1 MKRFNFY
8 HIIGLFAM
16 VVCLSGCIYD
26 KTVEWSDKETETNLY
41 TLQLAVTTQTEAT
54 RAAGHGDETGTEA
67 ENYIDF
73 AGEDYRVLLFNA
85 DGTYKAT
92 ILPNRLT
99 YTYKQDSNNTHIVE
113 GLITEA
119 EKPSGKFYVVV
130 VANWKAYDG
139 SDYDTF
145 DNFSA
150 STDALWQNGTDFN
163 FKYQQTAGNSS
174 TIWTPNNSANPK
186 RLIPMFGMAQVNEES
201 FSVPDRDGN
210 SYITATIPM
219 LRALAKVEVVDGI
232 TGSNNG
238 FSNQLN
244 SVFLSRYNTT
254 GRLIP
259 NVEENRSWGVLDTQ
273 VTKASLPEDEASPKG
288 TILPFLRSSN
298 NTWMAYIPEM
308 ALGAWKSDNR
318 PRLLLNVS
326 SSYSYSQP
334 PQEAQTGMFYKWD
347 SYGAGANKIGTP
359 KDENYEIVYRTGQTL
374 NANNN
379 VIWGPSSGNVNGSI
393 YADLTNC
400 EKITISGSPSS
411 WSNLYIR
418 ILYNRPSLKDD
429 GENNPAKEAIVT
441 LPYNWWGNN
450 SSVVVNIR
458 TNQGGGLTGTSSPY
472 TMNIEEPYFHIN
484 SIKVANGSSGQIS
497 SIYFD
502 LNQKFNLTADYQV
515 DFCNYNNGIPTDAE
529 GYDDILRNHIY
540 RFDVR
545 MNPQLSGLQVDYTV
559 CPWDEKSTDIFFK

>member
-26 KTVEWSDKETETNLY
+26 KTVDWNHKETEANLY

-54 RAAGHGDETGTEA
+54 RATGHRDETGTEA

-73 AGEDYRVLLFNA
+73 AREDYRVLLFNA

-99 YTYKQDSNNTHIVE
+99 YKQGSNNTHIVE

-139 SDYDTF
+139 SDYDTKF
-145 DNFSA
+145 NDFSA
-150 STDALWQNGTDFN
+150 STDDLWQNGNDFN
-163 FKYQQTAGNSS
+163 FKYQRTAGNSS
-174 TIWTPNNSANPK
+174 TIWTPSNNPK

-201 FSVPDRDGN
+201 FSAPDRDGN

-219 LRALAKVEVVDGI
+219 LRALAKVEVVDEGV
-232 TGSNNG
+232 TGSING
-238 FSNQLN
+238 FSNKLN
-244 SVFLSRYNTT
+244 SVSLSRYNTT

-259 NVEENRSWGVLDTQ
+259 NVNDNPSWGVQNTQ
-273 VTKASLPEDEASPKG
+273 VTTASLPEGEASPQG
-288 TILPFLRSSN
+288 TILPFLPVVN
-298 NTWMAYIPEM
+298 NNKTTWMAYIPEM
-308 ALGAWKSDNR
+308 ALGEWKSDNR

-347 SYGAGANKIGTP
+347 SYGADANKIGTP
-359 KDENYEIVYRTGQTL
+359 KDENYEIVYRTGQQL
-374 NANNN
+374 NGGN
-379 VIWGPSSGNVNGSI
+379 VIWGPISGTSSPVNGSI

-400 EKITISGSPSS
+400 EKITISGS
-411 WSNLYIR
+411 SNLQVR

-429 GENNPAKEAIVT
+429 GGNNPAKEAIVT
-441 LPYNWWGNN
+441 LPNGN
-450 SSVVVNIR
+450 VVVNIR
-458 TNQGGGLTGTSSPY
+458 TNQGVDRLTSTGTSSY
-472 TMNIEEPYFHIN
+472 NLNIAEPYFHIN
-484 SIKVANGSSGQIS
+484 SIKVASGSSGRIS
-497 SIYFD
+497 SINFV
-502 LNQKFNLTADYQV
+502 LNQNFNLTTDYQV
-515 DFCNYNNGIPTDAE
+515 DFCNYSNGIPTDAN
-529 GYDDILRNHIY
+529 GYDYILRNHIY
-540 RFDVR
+540 RFNVR

-559 CPWDEKSTDIFFK
+559 CPWDEKSTDITFK

>member
-73 AGEDYRVLLFNA
+73 AREDYRVLLFNA

-99 YTYKQDSNNTHIVE
+99 YKQGSSNTHIVE

-150 STDALWQNGTDFN
+150 STGALWQNGTDFN
-163 FKYQQTAGNSS
+163 FTYQPAGNSS
-174 TIWTPNNSANPK
+174 WTPDNNANPK

-201 FSVPDRDGN
+201 FSAPDRDGN

-232 TGSNNG
+232 TGSNNNG

-244 SVFLSRYNTT
+244 SVSLSRYNTT

-259 NVEENRSWGVLDTQ
+259 NVKENPSWGVQNTQ
-273 VTKASLPEDEASPKG
+273 VTTASLPEGETSPQG
-288 TILPFLRSSN
+288 TILPFLPVVN
-298 NTWMAYIPEM
+298 NNKTTWRAYIPEM

-326 SSYSYSQP
+326 SSYSYPEDQK
-334 PQEAQTGMFYKWD
+334 AQTGMFYKWD
-347 SYGAGANKIGTP
+347 SYGANANKKGTP
-359 KDENYEIVYRTGQTL
+359 ADENYEIVYRTGQTL
-374 NANNN
+374 TGGN
-379 VIWGPSSGNVNGSI
+379 VIWGPIFGNSSPVNGSI

-400 EKITISGSPSS
+400 EKITISGSRD
-411 WSNLYIR
+411 LKIR
-418 ILYNRPSLKDD
+418 ILYNRPSLTDD
-429 GENNPAKEAIVT
+429 GGNNPAKEAIVT
-441 LPYNWWGNN
+441 LPNGN
-450 SSVVVNIR
+450 VVVNIR
-458 TNQGGGLTGTSSPY
+458 TEQNNNLGGTPTGPSSY
-472 TMNIEEPYFHIN
+472 NLNIEEPYFHIN
-484 SIKVANGSSGQIS
+484 SIKVASGSSGQIS
-497 SIYFD
+497 SINFV
-502 LNQKFNLTADYQV
+502 LNQNFNLTADYQV
-515 DFCNYNNGIPTDAE
+515 DFCNYNKGIPTDAE

-540 RFDVR
+540 RFEVS
-545 MNPQLSGLQVDYTV
+545 MNPQLSGLQVRYTV
-559 CPWDEKSTDIFFK
+559 CPWDVKSTDITFK